1 MKTILVT
8 GGAGY
13 IGSHTVLALGERGYD
28 VVTLDNLSA
37 GHRWAVR
44 HGELVELDLL
54 DREGL
59 NRLFAARCFDAV
71 VHFAAHIQV
80 PESVERPLKYYVN
93 NVGGTLNLLEAMVRH
108 GPLRLIYS
116 SSAAVYGIPE
126 VIPVAEDAPLRPIN
140 PYGHTKAMAER
151 MLRDMDRAGEIS
163 YIALRYFNVA
173 GADPGGRLGEGK
185 EWAPHLITVAVRA
198 ATGRRAGMT
207 VFGTD
212 YPTPDGT
219 GVRDYIHVSD
229 LAKAHVL
236 ALEHLLATGESGVF
250 NCGYGRGY
258 SVLEVLDAV
267 REVTGVD
274 FPVEYAGRRAG
285 DPPALVADSRR
296 IRERLGWEPRLDD
309 LRRIVETAWRWEL
322 P

>member
-59 NRLFAARCFDAV
+59 DRLFAARRFDAV

-80 PESVERPLKYYVN
+80 PESVERPLMYYVN
-93 NVGGTLNLLEAMVRH
+93 NVGGTLNLLAAMVRH
-108 GPLRLIYS
+108 GPRYLIYS

-140 PYGHTKAMAER
+140 PYGHTKAMVER
-151 MLRDMDRAGEIS
+151 ILRDMARAGEID

-198 ATGRRAGMT
+198 AAGRRAGMT

-229 LAKAHVL
+229 LAEAHVL

-285 DPPALVADSRR
+285 DPPALVADSRL
-296 IRERLGWEPRLDD
+296 IRERLGWQPRLDD
-309 LRRIVETAWRWEL
+309 LRLIVETAWRWEL

>member
-1 MKTILVT
+1 VKTILVT

-59 NRLFAARCFDAV
+59 DRL
-71 VHFAAHIQV
+71 FAAHIQV
-80 PESVERPLKYYVN
+80 PESVERPLMYYVN
-93 NVGGTLNLLEAMVRH
+93 NVGGTLNLLAAMVRH
-108 GPLRLIYS
+108 GPRRLIYS

-198 ATGRRAGMT
+198 AAGRRAGMT

-229 LAKAHVL
+229 LAEAHVL

-285 DPPALVADSRR
+285 DPPALVADSRL
-296 IRERLGWEPRLDD
+296 IRERLGWQPRLDD

>member
-59 NRLFAARCFDAV
+59 DRLFAARRFDAV

-80 PESVERPLKYYVN
+80 PESVERPLMYYVN
-93 NVGGTLNLLEAMVRH
+93 NVGGTLNLLAAMVRH
-108 GPLRLIYS
+108 GPRRLIYS

-198 ATGRRAGMT
+198 ATGRRAG
-207 VFGTD
+207 
-212 YPTPDGT
+212 
-219 GVRDYIHVSD
+219 
-229 LAKAHVL
+229 
-236 ALEHLLATGESGVF
+236 
-250 NCGYGRGY
+250 
-258 SVLEVLDAV
+258 
-267 REVTGVD
+267 VT
-274 FPVEYAGRRAG
+274 
-285 DPPALVADSRR
+285 
-296 IRERLGWEPRLDD
+296 
-309 LRRIVETAWRWEL
+309 
-322 P
+322 

>member
-1 MKTILVT
+1 VKRILVT

-13 IGSHTVLALGERGYD
+13 IGSHTVLALGERGFY

-59 NRLFAARCFDAV
+59 DRLFAARRFDAV

-80 PESVERPLKYYVN
+80 PESVERPLMYYAN
-93 NVGGTLNLLEAMVRH
+93 NVGGTLNLLAAMARH
-108 GPLRLIYS
+108 GPRRLIYS

-126 VIPVAEDAPLRPIN
+126 VIPVAEEAPLRPIN

-151 MLRDMDRAGEIS
+151 MLRDMGRAGEMD

-173 GADPGGRLGEGK
+173 GADPGGCLGEGK

-198 ATGRRAGMT
+198 ATGRRAGVT

-219 GVRDYIHVSD
+219 GVRDYIHVLD
-229 LAKAHVL
+229 LAEAHVL

-296 IRERLGWEPRLDD
+296 IRDRLGWRPRLDD
-309 LRRIVETAWRWEL
+309 LHRIVETAWRWERR
-322 P
+322 